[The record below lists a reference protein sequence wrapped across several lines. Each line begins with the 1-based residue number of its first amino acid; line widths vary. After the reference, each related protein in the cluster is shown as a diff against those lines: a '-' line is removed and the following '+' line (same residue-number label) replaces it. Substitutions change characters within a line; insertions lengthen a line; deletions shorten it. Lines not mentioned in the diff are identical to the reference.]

1 MDQTILEDNFA
12 IILISSAGIIISNYY
27 LVKMEKKLLI
37 IFTILLC
44 LSSISNTINAQVTI
58 GSDIPPSADALLEL
72 KETDAGTSTKGLLLP
87 RVSLS
92 STTLPNPL
100 SAHTAGMTVY
110 NTATTGD
117 VSPGYYCNNG
127 EKWVRLEAIEP
138 WLVSGTADQATSN
151 KQSIYQMGQVG
162 IGTTSPNNSAIL
174 DLDVSTLDND
184 NKKGFLGP
192 RVALESPTDQT
203 TIPSPAT
210 GLLVYN
216 IGTAGLKTIGYLY
229 WAGSEWVQFTTGTSK
244 EPEISALDC
253 ANARINP
260 TSYKAGVPYEGVLVI
275 PYSGGNG
282 GFYASGTPIPS
293 TGAVTGLT
301 ATLQPGNLAYGNGE
315 LFYTLSGT
323 PSLSSPDLAEFDV
336 TFAGSTCTAIVGANS
351 LLQGQ
356 QTYWYGS
363 MPANVYGS
371 NNLAS
376 NHINDMPVIEDVFR
390 MDAYFRAASNGTGG
404 LVTLDPR
411 MYNIS
416 SNPIKIWASSMS
428 SQEGFGYSSITIPA
442 GGYIQF
448 DNGVYLSQ
456 GQVAGSTSTT
466 ANNGQETVTID
477 LFYNGKWFRLYYTI
491 WVDNKETADNSD
503 NTRELYLSIHRL
515 Y

>member
-1 MDQTILEDNFA
+1 
-12 IILISSAGIIISNYY
+12 
-27 LVKMEKKLLI
+27 MEKKSLI
-37 IFTILLC
+37 IFSILFSLI
-44 LSSISNTINAQVTI
+44 SILNTTKAQVTI
-58 GSDIPPSADALLEL
+58 GSDTPPSADALLDL
-72 KETDAGTSTKGLLLP
+72 KEAATGTSTKGLLLP
-87 RVSLS
+87 RISLT

-100 SAHTAGMTVY
+100 SSHTAGMAVY

-117 VSPGYYCNNG
+117 VTPGYYCNNG

-138 WLVSGTADQATSN
+138 WQITGTSEQATSN
-151 KQSIYQMGQVG
+151 KQNIYQMGQVG
-162 IGTTSPNNSAIL
+162 IGTANPDNSAIL
-174 DLDVSTLDND
+174 DLNVSSLSDG

-192 RVALESPTDQT
+192 RVALENPTDQT
-203 TIPSPAT
+203 TIPNPAT

-216 IGTAGLKTIGYLY
+216 LGTAGLKTTGYLY

-260 TSYKAGVPYEGVLVI
+260 TSYKAGVPYEGVLII

-282 GFYASGTPIPS
+282 GFYSSGTPIPS
-293 TGAVTGLT
+293 SGTVTGLT

-315 LFYTLSGT
+315 LVYTLSGT
-323 PSLSSPDLAEFDV
+323 PSLSSPDLAEFDIS
-336 TFAGSTCTAIVGANS
+336 FAGYTCKAIVGANS

-363 MPANVYGS
+363 MPANVSGN

-390 MDAYFRAASNGTGG
+390 MDAYFRSASNGTGG
-404 LVTLDPR
+404 TVTLDPR

-416 SNPIKIWASSMS
+416 SKPIKIWASSMS

-456 GQVAGSTSTT
+456 GQTAGSTSTA

-477 LFYNGKWFRLYYTI
+477 LFYNSKWYRLYYTI

-503 NTRELYLSIHRL
+503 NTRELYLSIQRL